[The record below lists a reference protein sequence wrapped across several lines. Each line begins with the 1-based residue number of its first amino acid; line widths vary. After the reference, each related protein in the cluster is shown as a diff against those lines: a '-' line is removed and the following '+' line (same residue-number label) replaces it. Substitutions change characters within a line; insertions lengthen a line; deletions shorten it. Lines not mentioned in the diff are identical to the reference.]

1 MCKLGVCNHPPLHP
15 WGTGALKRRGRV
27 QRSLDLLPKGLTCP
41 SCKRH
46 PSDRDLTETSW
57 APDQW
62 LNPRTLLP
70 VRDFT
75 SNFPLSV
82 PGPTHQVSLS
92 GNNGNTDSLLPLD
105 GTTERWGWQQA
116 WPKYTVCS
124 SPMHIPASQAQPFAG
139 WHFTLGGH
147 SALTSFLLNSHPAF
161 PVPIN
166 ASSIPTCS
174 PCSPVGSHSA
184 FLLTCFT
191 TRSSFKPRYSC
202 SGLTSWF
209 HCLLVPKLGWK
220 AADQGFHQLKL
231 QLNVKQ
237 K

>member
-1 MCKLGVCNHPPLHP
+1 MSSPTHFYPNRSLTPVPSHTLVLFNPSVPKYLQSSVCKLGVCNHPPLHP

-46 PSDRDLTETSW
+46 PSDRDLTETSR

-70 VRDFT
+70 VRDFI

-105 GTTERWGWQQA
+105 ETTERWGWQQA

-124 SPMHIPASQAQPFAG
+124 SPVHIPASQAQP
-139 WHFTLGGH
+139 
-147 SALTSFLLNSHPAF
+147 ALQDDILHWEVTAHSHP
-161 PVPIN
+161 
-166 ASSIPTCS
+166 
-174 PCSPVGSHSA
+174 
-184 FLLTCFT
+184 
-191 TRSSFKPRYSC
+191 SFWTHILPSL
-202 SGLTSWF
+202 S
-209 HCLLVPKLGWK
+209 
-220 AADQGFHQLKL
+220 Q
-231 QLNVKQ
+231 
-237 K
+237 